1 MYLTITMKPGWR
13 TKENWNR
20 KDLQLQKFSYREAL
34 HRITKTF
41 FRFSK
46 LNDRRLSAKKVLYTE
61 KDRSTSH
68 VVTGVNLKFATST
81 GDNFC
86 SISDTKVASFPAKI
100 FEMVERVL

>member
-41 FRFSK
+41 S
-46 LNDRRLSAKKVLYTE
+46 V
-61 KDRSTSH
+61 
-68 VVTGVNLKFATST
+68 
-81 GDNFC
+81 
-86 SISDTKVASFPAKI
+86 
-100 FEMVERVL
+100 FES